1 MDDPHQL
8 LDDLIRRNLPS
19 GMPDADRPARYSDD
33 TLALRFT
40 DRHGGDLRY
49 VAVWGR
55 WLIWNGRRWASDE
68 TQRAVELAREVGREA
83 SIEVLAG
90 KGSMRLAASV
100 ASAKTIG
107 AIERLARAD
116 HRHAATVD
124 EWDRDHW
131 LVNTP
136 DETIDLRTGK
146 GRAHHRDDRI
156 TKMTTVAPGGAC
168 PLWLSVLDRIFK
180 GDAELIAFV
189 QRMFGYT
196 LTGSIRDHA
205 LFFLHGSGGNGKGVL
220 LNTWSSILGDYA
232 ATAAMETFTASQGE
246 RHPTDLAMLGGARV
260 VMAQETEEGQRWAE
274 ARIKALTGGDPISA
288 RFMRQ
293 DFFTFTPNFKLVI
306 AGNHKPSLR
315 SVDEA
320 VKRRFNLIPFTETI
334 PEAECDPKLAE
345 KLREE

>member
-19 GMPDADRPARYSDD
+19 GMPDADRPARYADD
-33 TLALRFT
+33 TLALGFT
-40 DRHGGDLRY
+40 ERHGSDLRY

-68 TQRAVELAREVGREA
+68 TQRAVELAREVGRDA
-83 SIEVLAG
+83 SVEVLAG

-124 EWDRDHW
+124 EWDCDPW
-131 LVNTP
+131 LLNTP
-136 DETIDLRTGK
+136 DETIDLRTGM
-146 GRAHHRDDRI
+146 GRPHDRGDRI
-156 TKMTTVAPGGAC
+156 TKMTTVAPAGAC
-168 PLWLSVLDRIFK
+168 PLWLSVLNRIFK

-232 ATAAMETFTASQGE
+232 VTAAMETFTASQGE
-246 RHPTDLAMLGGARV
+246 RHPTDLAMLR
-260 VMAQETEEGQRWAE
+260 
-274 ARIKALTGGDPISA
+274 GDP
-288 RFMRQ
+288 RF
-293 DFFTFTPNFKLVI
+293 
-306 AGNHKPSLR
+306 
-315 SVDEA
+315 EA
-320 VKRRFNLIPFTETI
+320 IVGK
-334 PEAECDPKLAE
+334 
-345 KLREE
+345 